1 MCAYNWLLL
10 LTLDSN
16 SDTYIKVV
24 GEFVPR
30 ECRNFAF
37 SPFGWD
43 WIALRDAV
51 RSFPVDQH
59 VLRKLVAKCN
69 LQGIRSICQSAN
81 QKQCNED
88 QEEGGGHLTY
98 RPRCS

>member
-1 MCAYNWLLL
+1 MCADNLSLL
-10 LTLDSN
+10 LDSN

-37 SPFGWD
+37 SSFGWD
-43 WIALRDAV
+43 WIALRYAV
-51 RSFPVDQH
+51 RSFPVDQYA
-59 VLRKLVAKCN
+59 LWKFVAKCN
-69 LQGIRSICQSAN
+69 LHCILSICHSAN
-81 QKQCNED
+81 QEQCNED
-88 QEEGGGHLTY
+88 QEESGGHLTY